1 MSDSVAH
8 AYYLLAQKASISH
21 VFSTLR
27 NDGIKILRELD
38 KTYMPAPTGTESP
51 FNLSPKSIVSDTMNP
66 PPLNQPYVPS
76 TPPTFTQMTSSPPP
90 FAGQQPPAFMS
101 QQNSQDDLSQI
112 EDLIESIMEEKWKEV
127 EGNILK
133 MLEWKNKTQTT
144 LEQMQQQITDINE
157 DVKSLQ
163 QAIVGKVGEYDKNM
177 LNVSAQLSAM
187 EKAFSQVLPTFVE
200 NIHEL
205 DKITSRIK
213 NTK

>member
-1 MSDSVAH
+1 MTDSTSY
-8 AYYLLAQKASISH
+8 AYYLLAQNASINH
-21 VFSTLR
+21 VFSTLK
-27 NDGIKILRELD
+27 NDGIQILRELD
-38 KTYMPAPTGTESP
+38 KTYMPAPTGTDSP
-51 FNLSPKSIVSDTMNP
+51 FTLSPKSIVSDTMNP
-66 PPLNQPYVPS
+66 PPLTQPF
-76 TPPTFTQMTSSPPP
+76 TPNSSPPFGQMPSSPPP
-90 FAGQQPPAFMS
+90 FIGQQPPAFIS
-101 QQNSQDDLSQI
+101 QQNQQDDLSQI

-127 EGNILK
+127 EENILK

-144 LEQMQQQITDINE
+144 LEQMQQQIKDVNE